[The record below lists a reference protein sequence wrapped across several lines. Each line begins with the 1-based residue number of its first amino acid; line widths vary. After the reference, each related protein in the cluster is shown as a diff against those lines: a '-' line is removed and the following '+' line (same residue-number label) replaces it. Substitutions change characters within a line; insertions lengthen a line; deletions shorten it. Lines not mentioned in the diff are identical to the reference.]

1 MSTDILNFEHPSVL
15 LFCLPGTPLAAAA
28 AAADLP
34 APFWCFQMCSFC
46 AKLALLSCHARSAL
60 GLRSCHSLVFSYHI
74 ILVRIAFFSIPVIC
88 EAGSPVVRVKV
99 VARLCR
105 IRRFFAALSSQISS
119 DNNEI
124 RTFIRPCSYLIIL

>member
-1 MSTDILNFEHPSVL
+1 MSTDILIFEHPSVL
-15 LFCLPGTPLAAAA
+15 LFCLLGTPLA

-60 GLRSCHSLVFSYHI
+60 GLRSCHILVFSYYI
-74 ILVRIAFFSIPVIC
+74 ILVRIAFFSIPVMC

-105 IRRFFAALSSQISS
+105 IHIFFAALSSLFSS

-124 RTFIRPCSYLIIL
+124 RTSIRPCSYLIIL